1 MDILKIEV
9 NLMGDKPSEPEKAI
23 GMIDLSNIT
32 KADYLDKYIIY
43 ITSDTDYKK
52 YFCTKEARDNYFD
65 YIANKLQVIDLSP
78 IKTTVKKEYNN
89 EFCKNNL

>member
-9 NLMGDKPSEPEKAI
+9 NLMGDKPSEPEKTI

-32 KADYLDKYIIY
+32 KADYSDKYIIY
-43 ITSDTDYKK
+43 IHSDADYKK
-52 YFCTKEARDNYFD
+52 YFCTKEARDNYFN

-78 IKTTVKKEYNN
+78 IKTNLKKEYNN